1 MQILSF
7 LIVGIALSLLNCF
20 VMDNK
25 TDKKSIVKNLLFF
38 TTLFNVVILG
48 ILKFIFKVNNILNPQ
63 IYSVGFS
70 IKYIGFALIVG
81 LIVLFFKGVLNGK
94 ITFSKASKEK
104 SKKSIILKVIFTLFF
119 AIGMAFVSFANWF
132 LSFFGNITPEQF
144 LFNLKSPLKGT
155 SNDSL
160 IEILSSPVFAFVVG
174 AIVFL
179 LFMNFSY
186 DIYISIKNNKKRILS
201 QRILKNIS
209 LILSVICLVG
219 GVSYGSKKLGITEIV
234 KIALTDSPYFEENYK
249 DPRNVSMS
257 FPKDKRNVI
266 HIYLE
271 SIENSYLPKELGGYM
286 KENIM
291 PELTELANEG
301 IHFSH
306 TDKPFGGPHQTY
318 ASEWSVAGMINMSA
332 GMPLIIPINGN
343 SYGTSGQF
351 LPGAIAMGDIL
362 EAQGY
367 NQTIMFGADADFGGL
382 TAYYTT
388 HGSYNIF
395 DYKAAIEKE
404 LIPEDYYVWWGFED
418 DKLYD
423 YAKDEITRLH
433 NEGKPFNF
441 TMETAD
447 THFPDGYLSEG
458 VENKFS
464 SQYANVIAYST
475 KETVEFIRWIQAQPF
490 YENTTIVLTGDHTS
504 MDKAFFADFDPNYER
519 TTFNLILNSAAKT
532 DNVLNRQYA
541 PFDMFPTILESMG
554 VKIEGGRLGLGTS
567 LFSNEKTL
575 VERDGLDAVNKG
587 FHGNSHYFNDEIIN
601 EKKDSIFENTNI
613 TEN

>member
-7 LIVGIALSLLNCF
+7 LIVGIALALLNCF

-38 TTLFNVVILG
+38 TILFNAVILG

-63 IYSVGFS
+63 VYSMGFS

-94 ITFSKASKEK
+94 ITFNKASKEK

-234 KIALTDSPYFEENYK
+234 KTALTDSPYFEENYK

-395 DYKAAIEKE
+395 DYKAAIEKG

-613 TEN
+613 LK